1 MSNSSQS
8 LSNLQHELLKLFS
21 MDVDENYLKAIK
33 SLIANYFAQKAI
45 SEADRVW
52 EEKKFTFEDLQ
63 DSKLIEQTKNE
74 PEISLSEYMQSRS
87 FV

>member
-21 MDVDENYLKAIK
+21 MDVDENDLKSIK

-52 EEKKFTFEDLQ
+52 AEKNLTDEDAEVLVRTH
-63 DSKLIEQTKNE
+63 LRTAYN
-74 PEISLSEYMQSRS
+74 
-87 FV
+87 